1 MLLDLVKGTKVDTG
15 RALSAFNRKEYHHVF
30 PQAFLKR
37 RELPI
42 DRINT
47 MLNFCFL
54 PADSNKL
61 ISRRQPSDYFFDLI
75 PSGRYQGILKSNLL
89 PLNKDIYR
97 RDDYDKFLEERA
109 VLLMQKVDELVTA

>member
-1 MLLDLVKGTKVDTG
+1 
-15 RALSAFNRKEYHHVF
+15 VF

-42 DRINT
+42 DRINA

-54 PADSNKL
+54 PANSNKL
-61 ISRRQPSDYFFDLI
+61 ISRKQPSDYFFNLI
-75 PSGRYQGILKSNLL
+75 PSGRYQEILKSNLL

-97 RDDYDKFLEERA
+97 GDDYDKFLEERA
-109 VLLMQKVDELVTA
+109 TLLVKNVNELVTG